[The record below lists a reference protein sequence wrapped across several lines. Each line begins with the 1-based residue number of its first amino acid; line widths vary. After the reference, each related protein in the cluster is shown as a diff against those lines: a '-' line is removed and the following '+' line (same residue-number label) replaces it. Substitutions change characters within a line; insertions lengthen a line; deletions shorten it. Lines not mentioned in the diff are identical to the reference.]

1 MQAKKPKYL
10 SLVTRCGEL
19 EGLFSQA
26 SPNQITSNT
35 RTTTQ
40 SLQHVV
46 VSIYPTTQFTRLDQT
61 SGFSA
66 TSNCTSFEVP
76 SPHNKQPI
84 TDRPT
89 QTNSETNNGTFSANA
104 PLSPIL
110 GSQIDKN
117 PKFEIKL
124 SHLNIRS
131 LKNRDHIIQ
140 LRLLVKQ
147 IKHEI
152 ITISETWLNST
163 VSNADIE
170 LEGYKI
176 LRLDRLG
183 KAGGGLCMYYRNDLK
198 VSLKGIV

>member
-1 MQAKKPKYL
+1 M
-10 SLVTRCGEL
+10 
-19 EGLFSQA
+19 
-26 SPNQITSNT
+26 
-35 RTTTQ
+35 
-40 SLQHVV
+40 
-46 VSIYPTTQFTRLDQT
+46 
-61 SGFSA
+61 
-66 TSNCTSFEVP
+66 P

-89 QTNSETNNGTFSANA
+89 QRNSETNNGTFSANA

>member
-1 MQAKKPKYL
+1 M
-10 SLVTRCGEL
+10 
-19 EGLFSQA
+19 
-26 SPNQITSNT
+26 
-35 RTTTQ
+35 
-40 SLQHVV
+40 

-84 TDRPT
+84 TVRPT

-140 LRLLVKQ
+140 LQLLVEQ

-152 ITISETWLNST
+152 ITISETWLNYIF
-163 VSNADIE
+163 N
-170 LEGYKI
+170 K
-176 LRLDRLG
+176 
-183 KAGGGLCMYYRNDLK
+183 
-198 VSLKGIV
+198 